1 MTESAT
7 LRTRR
12 SLLAAAAGSAAAL
25 AATAAAPSA
34 IFAVDPNDLVL
45 NQDNPTTTE
54 TGVTQTTDDLVG
66 FRASTTNG
74 IGLKGV
80 STSLAAYGHQAIGV
94 MGVYGTGVEPPT
106 PPNRVGVFGF
116 ASDSDATDGLP
127 TGVVGHGMEGVRGR
141 GGVGVRGEGDE
152 VGVFAAT
159 SDTAETSAIAL
170 WSYATSIKHRAL
182 KVEGRAEFTRSGRS
196 YVATGASSRTV
207 YLTGV
212 TSSSLVFAVLSTSRS
227 GIFVRA
233 VMPATGRFVVALNAK
248 VPGTTYFSWIVFTNP
263 ANHGG

>member
-1 MTESAT
+1 MTESDT

-94 MGVYGTGVEPPT
+94 
-106 PPNRVGVFGF
+106 FGF

-159 SDTAETSAIAL
+159 SDTAATSAIAL
-170 WSYATSIKHRAL
+170 WSYATSIKHR
-182 KVEGRAEFTRSGRS
+182 
-196 YVATGASSRTV
+196 
-207 YLTGV
+207 
-212 TSSSLVFAVLSTSRS
+212 
-227 GIFVRA
+227 
-233 VMPATGRFVVALNAK
+233 
-248 VPGTTYFSWIVFTNP
+248 
-263 ANHGG
+263 